1 MVPMMS
7 VVTVAAVSIVGPVVG
22 VAIVRPVI
30 RTVRIVV
37 PIRVISPIVARS
49 EANAEEHLSV
59 GTWRRNKG

>member
-1 MVPMMS
+1 MMS

-30 RTVRIVV
+30 RTVRIV
-37 PIRVISPIVARS
+37 PIRVISPVVARS

-59 GTWRRNKG
+59 GTWCRNKG